1 MSAKTLTAREALR
14 IEYGHSRNML
24 TPDVIRVGKLS
35 RDLAFELSTGSG
47 IEQGTTL
54 YGVSLVRIID
64 HDAGRTERD
73 YERSQVF
80 HSLEDAE
87 AYLESL
93 RAPRYRVVSASGEVL
108 HETDDYAGACVAASF
123 AADKRRAFID
133 VIDYDGRQLTIY
145 RPSCAG
151 AAS

>member
-1 MSAKTLTAREALR
+1 MSAKTLTARQALR
-14 IEYGHSRNML
+14 IEYGRSRNLL
-24 TPDVIRVGKLS
+24 TPDVLRVGKLS
-35 RDLAFELSTGSG
+35 KDLVYELSSGSG
-47 IEQGTTL
+47 LEREPI
-54 YGVSLVRIID
+54 YGVSLVHVVD
-64 HDAGRTERD
+64 HEEGRTERD

-93 RAPRYRVVSASGEVL
+93 RAPRYRVVTASGEVL
-108 HETDDYAGACVAASF
+108 HETDDYTGACVAASF
-123 AADKRRAFID
+123 AADTRHAFID
-133 VIDYDGRQLTIY
+133 IIDAEGRQLTIY